1 MLVGAVIPF
10 TGQTLPDHFLK
21 CDGTVYSI
29 DDYPELF
36 DAIGNTYGGDGV
48 TTFAVPNMSGR
59 CSIGPAT
66 GHALGTTGGAETVAL
81 SATEL
86 PAHVHNVPAHGHSNT
101 IEFETPT
108 LTHTVTQPAFNYRKG
123 GTTNSKYSLRVTGS
137 LGGYNTVSTV
147 AMTRST
153 NFAVGDHAAA
163 ACTMSGG
170 ITDCAAFDTESAGQG
185 QAHNNM
191 MPYLA
196 LAYIIQYEP
205 DTPPVPT
212 MLYYGTTAVI
222 PVAPSGAYLTG
233 RRG

>member
-10 TGQTLPDHFLK
+10 TGQTLPDHFLE

-29 DDYPELF
+29 ADYPELF

-81 SATEL
+81 AATEL
-86 PAHVHNVPAHGHSNT
+86 PAHDHNVPAHGHSNT

-108 LTHTVTQPAFNYRKG
+108 LTHTVTQPAFNYSNP
-123 GTTNSKYSLRVTGS
+123 GTTNNKYSAIATGAQGVRNS
-137 LGGYNTVSTV
+137 KSTA
-147 AMTRST
+147 AMSRST
-153 NFAVGDHAAA
+153 NFAVGNHAAA

-170 ITDCAAFDTESAGQG
+170 VTDCPAFDTESAGQG

-191 MPYLA
+191 MPFLA
-196 LAYIIQYEP
+196 LAYIIQAEP
-205 DTPPVPT
+205 DTPPVPS
-212 MLYYGTTAVI
+212 MALIHNGTVI
-222 PVAPSGAYLTG
+222 PVTAGGAYIAG
-233 RRG
+233 RK

>member
-10 TGQTLPDHFLK
+10 TGQTLPDHFLE

-29 DDYPELF
+29 VDYPELF
-36 DAIGNTYGGDGV
+36 AAIGNTYGGDGV

-59 CSIGPAT
+59 CSIGPTA
-66 GHALGTTGGAETVAL
+66 GHVLGTTGGAETVAL
-81 SATEL
+81 AATEL

-108 LTHTVTQPAFNYRKG
+108 LTHTVTQPAFNYSKG
-123 GTTNSKYSLRVTGS
+123 GTNNSKYSLRATGS

-147 AMTRST
+147 AMTRAT
-153 NFAVGDHAAA
+153 NFAVGSHAAA
-163 ACTMSGG
+163 ICTMSGG
-170 ITDCAAFDTESAGQG
+170 VTDCAAFDTEDAGQG

-196 LAYIIQYEP
+196 LAYIIQAEP
-205 DTPPVPT
+205 DTPPVPS
-212 MLYYGTTAVI
+212 MALIHNGTVI
-222 PVAPSGAYLTG
+222 PVTAGGAYIAG
-233 RRG
+233 RK